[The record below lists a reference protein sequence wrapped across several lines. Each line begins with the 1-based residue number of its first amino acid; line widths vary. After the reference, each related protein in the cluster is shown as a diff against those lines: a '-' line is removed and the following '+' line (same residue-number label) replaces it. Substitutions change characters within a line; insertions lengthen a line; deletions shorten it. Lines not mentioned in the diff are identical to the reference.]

1 MKKPDIKAMTLR
13 EKIAQTL
20 LVRQSD
26 LMLRADRD
34 YKEAR
39 GAQEAAEIMKKQ
51 QFGGLW
57 VHGNVDVNGID
68 GSLDTSFHFTS
79 QTYRKWLDGIKPS
92 LTYPLLCAND
102 AAGIYSYSD
111 VSDYAMGMIV
121 GAADSEALSYRL
133 GACIGQENR
142 LVGCRWL
149 WTPVVDLFSPFSA
162 EITRTFSCDAETLT
176 RHAVAFIR
184 GMQSKGVAACA
195 KHFPGREPSDPR
207 DNHVVTAKINS
218 SVDEWMEKQ
227 GKIFKAMIDEAGVYT
242 IMSGATAFPAV
253 DGDTKN
259 GRYLPSGLSYNIIT
273 GLLKGKL
280 GFSGVVISDDVTMG
294 GYTSFYERDDLYV
307 ELLKAGN
314 DVLLGVGVD
323 AVEVIEKG
331 VADGRLSEERI
342 DDACRRVLALKEKL
356 GLFDETE
363 DENMTMAEACAE
375 TARVQQ
381 EIARRG
387 VTLVRNTES
396 FLPVAKEHI
405 KHVTIIAYSHSDEF
419 LPRLEA
425 MKKSFEARGAKVD
438 LRGKLEN
445 FTDIQNVAAK
455 SDLIVYAALVSFHC
469 PKGQP
474 GFYDDVFWALRY
486 AYTLGRE
493 KSVGVAFGYPY
504 IDYDFMDDAC
514 TFVNAY
520 MPSCEIQE
528 SFVAGVYGEQPFMGK
543 PPYDVT
549 RMGSI
554 RH

>member
-57 VHGNVDVNGID
+57 MHGNVDVNGID

-121 GAADSEALSYRL
+121 GAAD
-133 GACIGQENR
+133 
-142 LVGCRWL
+142 
-149 WTPVVDLFSPFSA
+149 
-162 EITRTFSCDAETLT
+162 
-176 RHAVAFIR
+176 
-184 GMQSKGVAACA
+184 
-195 KHFPGREPSDPR
+195 
-207 DNHVVTAKINS
+207 
-218 SVDEWMEKQ
+218 
-227 GKIFKAMIDEAGVYT
+227 
-242 IMSGATAFPAV
+242 
-253 DGDTKN
+253 
-259 GRYLPSGLSYNIIT
+259 
-273 GLLKGKL
+273 
-280 GFSGVVISDDVTMG
+280 
-294 GYTSFYERDDLYV
+294 
-307 ELLKAGN
+307 
-314 DVLLGVGVD
+314 
-323 AVEVIEKG
+323 
-331 VADGRLSEERI
+331 GRLSEERI
-342 DDACRRVLALKEKL
+342 DDACRRVLALKERL

-363 DENMTMAEACAE
+363 DENMTMEEACAE
-375 TARVQQ
+375 TAHVQQ